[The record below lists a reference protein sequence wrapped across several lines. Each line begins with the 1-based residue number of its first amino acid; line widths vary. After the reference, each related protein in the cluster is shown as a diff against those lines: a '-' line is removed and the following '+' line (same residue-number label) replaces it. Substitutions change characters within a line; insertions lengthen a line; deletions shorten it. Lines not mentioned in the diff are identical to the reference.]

1 MKFPA
6 SRILVDMHSCPM
18 CAGTPLPIVFKGAFR
33 VVTGMFPQARV
44 TDLCACAGPPPPA
57 GGDPII
63 TGAFNVLVEGL
74 PAARMTDLT
83 LKAGALTTGYPRVL
97 IGMTPGPGGGGGAG
111 GAGAGGAGAGAGGA
125 AGAAAGGGAAS
136 NLSPKQ
142 VADLRRN
149 ALMDKIKNGQSSIKV
164 DGTDAF
170 KEKTMAA
177 LDRLAQSPT
186 GMKLLQE
193 LDSSNKTTT
202 IEAAG
207 AGKGNT
213 ETAKSWKDGLYDTAN
228 DKPGPGTDSTVKFN
242 PDRDKL
248 NSEDWKT
255 RDPAIGLGHE
265 LIHSYHDGN
274 GTTDGRSDVEYTGKD
289 GKKHKAPG
297 YELQTVG
304 LGEYEDKELT
314 ENNIRKDFDDLE
326 IGKNDEEHQR
336 PYY

>member
-6 SRILVDMHSCPM
+6 SRIIVDFHSCPM
-18 CAGTPLPIVFKGAFR
+18 CAGTPLPIAWKGAWT
-33 VVTGMFPQARV
+33 VLTGMFPQARV
-44 TDLCACAGPPPPA
+44 KDMCVCAGPPPPF

-63 TGAFNVLVEGL
+63 TGAFNVLVEKM

-97 IGMTPGPGGGGGAG
+97 IGMAGAS
-111 GAGAGGAGAGAGGA
+111 GAGAGGAG
-125 AGAAAGGGAAS
+125 GAAAG
-136 NLSPKQ
+136 LSPKQ
-142 VADLRRN
+142 IADLRRN
-149 ALMDKIKNGQSSIKV
+149 ALMDKIKEGKSSIKIKGS
-164 DGTDAF
+164 DEF
-170 KEKTMAA
+170 KEKTLAA

-202 IEAAG
+202 IVEAG
-207 AGKGNT
+207 PGKGNT
-213 ETAKSWKDGLYDTAN
+213 ETAKNWKDGLYDTTN
-228 DKPGPGTDSTVKFN
+228 DKAGPGTDSTVKFN

-274 GTTDGRSDVEYTGKD
+274 GTTDGRKEVEYTGKD